1 MKKIFLL
8 LFLLTNVTF
17 AQIIPDY
24 AKESRWADFIED
36 GLMDGDVVWIQNVN
50 REFLSI
56 LTESESES
64 NRVAIVLHG
73 LGVHPDWTGVI
84 QPLRLSLIEHGYHT
98 LSIQLPVLA
107 NDANSKDYS
116 GLYNDADKRIQAA
129 VDYVKSLGKT
139 ADLLVAHSLGTTM
152 ATHYL
157 SNNPTHV
164 FKKFVAVGMNDG
176 SVPYLP
182 NINIPILDLYGTE
195 DIEPV
200 LKTIK
205 QRQLAS
211 KNNSKYVRKQITGDH
226 FFNEQ
231 NELLVQTVNDWLK

>member
-8 LFLLTNVTF
+8 LFLFTNVAV

-24 AKESRWADFIED
+24 AKEARWADFIED
-36 GLMDGDVVWIQNVN
+36 GLMDGDVVWIQSGNH
-50 REFLSI
+50 EFLSI

-64 NRVAIVLHG
+64 NKVAIVMHG

-84 QPLRLSLIEHGYHT
+84 QPLRLSLIEHGYDT

-129 VDYVKSLGKT
+129 VDYVRSIGKE

-152 ATHYL
+152 ASHYL
-157 SNNPTHV
+157 SNNPKHL

-176 SVPYLP
+176 SAAYLSK
-182 NINIPILDLYGTE
+182 INIPILDLYGTE
-195 DIEPV
+195 DIDPV
-200 LKTIK
+200 LNSIK
-205 QRQLAS
+205 QRQIAS
-211 KNNSKYVRKQITGDH
+211 KNNSKYVQKQITGDH
-226 FFNEQ
+226 FFNDQ
-231 NELLVQTVNDWLK
+231 NELLVQTVNDWLN